1 MIREK
6 KKDVPL
12 SLTIEID
19 DSGTGDLVGDAFI
32 GLLRKETDE
41 LVFKALSVDLFKGDN
56 WKNKMPYIVAVELV
70 KEGLKDLS
78 FNKETEKI
86 ELCRGNIFDRVRDY
100 FDEEEIKYEPAII
113 DGKLQDAVE
122 GKLVEHLRELGVR
135 SKKLTIKSGAKR
147 YWILFNWLSYDF
159 YKREKYVKSGFKKWK
174 TVWRERAIEKHERIK
189 RERRRTYR

>member
-1 MIREK
+1 M
-6 KKDVPL
+6 DVPL

-41 LVFKALSVDLFKGDN
+41 LVFKNLSVDLFKGDN
-56 WKNKMPYIVAVELV
+56 WKNKMPYTMAVELV
-70 KEGLKDLS
+70 KEGLKELN

-100 FDEEEIKYEPAII
+100 FDEEEIKYEPSII

-135 SKKLTIKSGAKR
+135 SKKLTTKSGAKR
-147 YWILFNWLSYDF
+147 YWLLFNWLSYDF
-159 YKREKYVKSGFKKWK
+159 YRREKYVKSGFKKWN
-174 TVWRERAIEKHERIK
+174 TIWRERAIEKHERIK
-189 RERRRTYR
+189 REKNRYRR